1 MRYTRNNLLY
11 QFVQILY
18 SRTEVEFTRGTF
30 RVKGDTVDVFP
41 AYADFAYPPL
51 LLRRRNRERC
61 TRIDPVSGKKLSDE
75 QRRGAVPGQPLRDRQ
90 RHACT
95 RPSSEIQYD
104 MVAAARLLREGGPR
118 PAKPSASW
126 SAPSSTWR

>member
-41 AYADFAYPPL
+41 AYADHAFA
-51 LLRRRNRERC
+51 
-61 TRIDPVSGKKLSDE
+61 
-75 QRRGAVPGQPLRDRQ
+75 
-90 RHACT
+90 
-95 RPSSEIQYD
+95 
-104 MVAAARLLREGGPR
+104 
-118 PAKPSASW
+118 
-126 SAPSSTWR
+126 STFWR